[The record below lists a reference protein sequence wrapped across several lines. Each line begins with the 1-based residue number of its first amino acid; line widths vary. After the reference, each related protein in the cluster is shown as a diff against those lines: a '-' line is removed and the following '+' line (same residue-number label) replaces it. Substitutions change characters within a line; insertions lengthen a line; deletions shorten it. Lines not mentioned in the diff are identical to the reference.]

1 MIKVKRN
8 HKMNIEERFLQKAIK
23 DKNYISFTYKEKKY
37 TKIKPLKLIQK
48 EEYLLK
54 TTNADFSFKLITKI
68 VILKE
73 KF

>member
-1 MIKVKRN
+1 
-8 HKMNIEERFLQKAIK
+8 MNIEERFLQKAIK